1 METLEKERRKGE
13 TGKTLRE
20 RTLEHK
26 MYFKK
31 LPT

>member
-1 METLEKERRKGE
+1 METLEKERRKRE

-26 MYFKK
+26 MCFKK